1 MGAHLNCT
9 LALLLLS
16 ATVAIAHQPAG
27 ALRAAQVAQKFTG
40 SSSIAQDEKDVR
52 VLVPGAPI
60 ERELEGRAHN
70 FLLLPVPIATAHQ
83 RRGTFQAA
91 QSAQPLAGSRTS
103 AQGESDVY
111 ELVSGTAVE
120 RELAGGQAHTYRIAL
135 TAGQYLHVT
144 IDQRGIDAVV
154 VLRGPDGA
162 QLMEM
167 DGVSGLL
174 GAEELSWE
182 AAVSGGY
189 TLEVRARARQA
200 NAGRYELKAEKTP
213 EATAKDRARL
223 AAERLM
229 MEGRRAQG
237 EGRGEALERAIKRY
251 GEAVEKWREAKER
264 KSEAQT
270 LNRLGVV
277 YANLSQYEKARG
289 YFEQALA
296 ISREIKD
303 RLGEGFA
310 LNALGIVYRS
320 LSQYEQAK
328 DYYEQSLAI
337 KREIKDRLGEG
348 ATLNN
353 LGLVYENLSQ
363 YEKAHAYYEQALA
376 ISREIKD
383 RRSEGFALNNLGI
396 VYRSLSQYEQAKD
409 YYQQALV
416 IMREI
421 KNRLGEGTTL
431 QNLGV
436 VYENLSQYER
446 ARDYYEQALAIR
458 REIKDRQGEGS
469 TLNNLG
475 SVYRRLSQHE
485 KARAYFEQ
493 ALAISREIKDRY
505 VEEATLQHLGVVYE
519 NLSQHEKAKDY
530 YEQALA
536 ITREI
541 KYRYG
546 EGFALHNLGNV
557 YLKLS
562 QHEKARAYY
571 EQALAIR
578 REIKDSGEEAETLLR
593 VAFLERDRGNLS
605 DARKLIES
613 ALAIIENLR
622 ASYTNRDLRAA
633 YFATAQNSYEF
644 YIDLLMRLH
653 EQDPSAGHDAIA
665 LQASERARARMLLET
680 LAEAG
685 ADIRQGVDPQLVT
698 RERSL
703 QQQLND
709 KAKQQV
715 NFLGRQHTAEQ
726 AIALARE
733 IEALTGE
740 YQQVQARI
748 TRSSPR
754 YAALTQPVPLGLK
767 EIQQQILDQDSLLL
781 EYSLA
786 EERSFLWAVTP
797 TSITSHVLPK
807 QAEIE
812 TDARRVYELLT
823 ARNHHPPGETPEQRA
838 KRVNEAEA
846 EYEKAAAALS
856 QMLLGPV
863 ATQLGTKRL
872 IIVSEGALQYLPFAA
887 LPAPGGD
894 AAKGRHGETETRGR
908 GDVMSEEASDRR
920 VTVSPRP
927 RVSFVPLIA
936 KHEIVTLPSAS
947 VLAVLRREL
956 LGRTSAPK
964 SVAVLADPVFRSD
977 DPRLA
982 DTREGGKAAVGS
994 EVVGS
999 PRREVA
1005 ASQTDVERS
1014 AKESGVMGFKRLR
1027 FSRQEAEAITALAPG
1042 EKSLKATDFAANR
1055 ATATGSELS
1064 RYRVL
1069 HFATHGLLNSQH
1081 PELSGIVL
1089 SLVDERGHPQDGFL
1103 RLHEI
1108 YNLKLGA
1115 DLVVLSA
1122 CQTALGKEIKGEGLV
1137 GLTRGFMYAGAPRVV
1152 ASLWNVDDR
1161 ATAELMKRFYQGM
1174 FKEGLRP
1181 ADALRAAQT
1190 SLRREKGWGAPYYW
1204 AGFTLQGEWK

>member
-16 ATVAIAHQPAG
+16 ATAAIAHQPPG
-27 ALRAAQVAQKFTG
+27 ALRAAQVAQTTG
-40 SSSIAQDEKDVR
+40 SSSTAQDEKDVR
-52 VLVPGAPI
+52 VLVPGAPS
-60 ERELEGRAHN
+60 ERELEGRPHN
-70 FLLLPVPIATAHQ
+70 FLLLPVSIATAHE

-103 AQGESDVY
+103 AQGERDVY
-111 ELVSGTAVE
+111 ELGSGTAVE

-162 QLMEM
+162 QLKEM

-213 EATAKDRARL
+213 EATAKDRARI

-229 MEGRRAQG
+229 MEGRLAQR

-310 LNALGIVYRS
+310 LNAFGIVHES

-348 ATLNN
+348 ATLSN
-353 LGLVYENLSQ
+353 LGLVYEKLSQ

-376 ISREIKD
+376 INREIKD
-383 RRSEGFALNNLGI
+383 RQGEGITLNNLGS
-396 VYRSLSQYEQAKD
+396 VYRSTSQYEQAHA
-409 YYQQALV
+409 YYEQALV

-421 KNRLGEGTTL
+421 KNRLGEGATL
-431 QNLGV
+431 NNLGV
-436 VYENLSQYER
+436 VYENLSQYEK

-458 REIKDRQGEGS
+458 REIKFRQGEGS

-475 SVYRRLSQHE
+475 SVYRRLSEHE

-562 QHEKARAYY
+562 QYEKARVYF

-578 REIKDSGEEAETLLR
+578 REIKDSGEEAETLLS
-593 VAFLERDRGNLS
+593 VALLERDRGNLS
-605 DARKLIES
+605 DARKVIES
-613 ALAIIENLR
+613 ALAIVENLR

-633 YFATAQNSYEF
+633 YFATAQNSYQF
-644 YIDLLMRLH
+644 YIDLLMRLD

-715 NFLGRQHTAEQ
+715 NFRGRQHTAGQ
-726 AIALARE
+726 ALALARE

-740 YQQVQARI
+740 YQQVQAQIRL
-748 TRSSPR
+748 TSPR

-767 EIQQQILDQDSLLL
+767 EIQRQILDQDSLLL
-781 EYSLA
+781 EYSLGG
-786 EERSFLWAVTP
+786 ERSFLWAITP

-807 QAEIE
+807 QAKIE

-823 ARNHHPPGETPEQRA
+823 ARNHHLPGETPEQRA
-838 KRVNEAEA
+838 KRVHEAEA

-856 QMLLGPV
+856 QMLLGSV
-863 ATQLGTKRL
+863 ANQLGTKRL
-872 IIVSEGALQYLPFAA
+872 IIVSEGGLQYVPFGA
-887 LPAPGGD
+887 LPAPGGA
-894 AAKGRHGETETRGR
+894 AAKGRYGETETLGG
-908 GDVMSEEASDRR
+908 GDVSEEASGRR
-920 VTVSPRP
+920 LAVSPRP
-927 RVSFVPLIA
+927 RDSFVPLIA

-956 LGRTSAPK
+956 RGRTSAPK
-964 SVAVLADPVFRSD
+964 AVAVLADPVFRND
-977 DPRLA
+977 DPRIGDA
-982 DTREGGKAAVGS
+982 ETRE
-994 EVVGS
+994 
-999 PRREVA
+999 RRDSAIGNDVA

-1014 AKESGVMGFKRLR
+1014 AKESGVIEFKRLR

-1042 EKSLKATDFAANR
+1042 EKSFKAIDFAANR
-1055 ATATGSELS
+1055 ATATSPELS

-1089 SLVDERGHPQDGFL
+1089 SLVDEGGRRQDGFL

-1161 ATAELMKRFYQGM
+1161 ATAELMTRFYRAMFIQGM
-1174 FKEGLRP
+1174 RP
-1181 ADALRAAQT
+1181 AAALRAAQT
-1190 SLRREKGWGAPYYW
+1190 SLWREKGWAAPYYW
-1204 AGFTLQGEWK
+1204 AGFTLQGEWR